1 MMGLGLPML
10 SAIIARLPN
19 AEINL
24 AAYGGIVQPI
34 SLFFAAPLI
43 MLLSASTALSKD
55 WESYLKLRRFML
67 SAGTI
72 LTLTH
77 LLIVFTPL
85 YYLVVENIIGAPH
98 EIIEPARTG
107 LMITAP
113 WSLAVGFRRFQQG
126 VMIRFGYSKAV
137 GIGTITRFLANLT
150 VLLIGFSI
158 KTIPGVLVASFAQI
172 LGLICEAIY
181 SAIRVRPILRN
192 ELKMAPPTEPL
203 TWRGFTGYYIPL
215 AMTTMLIMLWQPI
228 GTAAISRMPNP
239 LTSLA
244 IWPVLYGS
252 MFILRS
258 PGMSFNEVVVALI
271 DKPGAWKNMRRFT
284 IILISGTTL
293 LFFLIAGTPL
303 ALMWFRDISALP
315 LHLTELAL
323 NAYWFALP
331 IPALNVL
338 RSWFQGTILTS
349 KQTRGIPESVVVS
362 LSVFIAILAAGIL
375 WGDILGLYIAINALS
390 LGTFGQTVWLWYRS
404 RSTARSYKERDQ
416 KLILSRIS

>member
-10 SAIIARLPN
+10 SAIIARLPD

-43 MLLSASTALSKD
+43 MLLSASTTLSKD
-55 WESYLKLRRFML
+55 WESYLKLRRFMF
-67 SAGTI
+67 SAGAI
-72 LTLTH
+72 LTLVH
-77 LLIVFTPL
+77 ILIVFTPL
-85 YYLVVENIIGAPH
+85 YYLVVEHLLGAPQ

-107 LMITAP
+107 LMITTP
-113 WSLAVGFRRFQQG
+113 WAFAVGFRRFQQG

-137 GIGTITRFLANLT
+137 GIGTITRLSANLL

-158 KTIPGVLVASFAQI
+158 KTIPGVLVASCAQI
-172 LGLICEAIY
+172 LGLICEAVY
-181 SAIRVRPILRN
+181 SSIRVKPILRN
-192 ELKMAPPTEPL
+192 ELKMVPPTEPL
-203 TWRGFTGYYIPL
+203 TWRDFADYYIPL
-215 AMTTMLIMLWQPI
+215 AMTTMLIMLWQTI

-244 IWPVLYGS
+244 IWPVLFGA

-258 PGMSFNEVVVALI
+258 PGMAFNEVVVALI
-271 DKPGAWKNMRRFT
+271 DKPGSWKNMRRFT

-303 ALMWFRDISALP
+303 AQIWFRDISALP
-315 LHLTELAL
+315 LQMSDLAL
-323 NAYWFALP
+323 NAYWIALP

-338 RSWFQGTILTS
+338 RSWFQGTILSS
-349 KQTRGIPESVVVS
+349 KQTRGIPESVVIS
-362 LSVFIAILAAGIL
+362 LSIFIAILMVGIL
-375 WGDILGLYIAINALS
+375 WGEILGLYVGISALVS
-390 LGTFGQTVWLWYRS
+390 GTMGQTVWLWYRS
-404 RSTARSYKERDQ
+404 RPTTVSYKKRDQ
-416 KLILSRIS
+416 DLILSRIT